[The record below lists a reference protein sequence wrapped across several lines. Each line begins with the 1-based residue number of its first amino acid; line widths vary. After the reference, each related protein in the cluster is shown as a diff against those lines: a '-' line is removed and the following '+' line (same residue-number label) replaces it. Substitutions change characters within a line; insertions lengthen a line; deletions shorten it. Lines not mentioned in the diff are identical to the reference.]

1 MLFIELTLKN
11 EKKCTIQ
18 INKISCIYVNSKDE
32 CIVDTGQEGEYNVLQ
47 TYEEVVRMIQY
58 YDEVKWVSA

>member
-1 MLFIELTLKN
+1 MLFIELTLRN

-18 INKISCIYVNSKDE
+18 INKIRGIYVNSKNE